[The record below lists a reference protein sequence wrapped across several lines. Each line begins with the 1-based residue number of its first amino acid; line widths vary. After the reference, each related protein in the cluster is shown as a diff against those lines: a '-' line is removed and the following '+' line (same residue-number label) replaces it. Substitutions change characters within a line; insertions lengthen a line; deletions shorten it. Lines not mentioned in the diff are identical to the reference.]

1 MKPSFPFNQAQFYYP
16 GQEIR
21 IKEHSCYNISQTD
34 FKNLEKGRNRLLFVA
49 VFFVFGFMLISARLF
64 EFTVLKKNPEFKS
77 ANNTSYSLDIKM
89 TRADI
94 TDRNGIVLA
103 TSLPTVNLYSDNS
116 KISDPEKAAKALV
129 QTIPS
134 LKYEDVK
141 KRLERKTHFVY
152 LKRNL
157 TPKEKYEVNRLG
169 FPAFNF
175 EKGEKRVYPQGNLFA
190 HIVGAVD
197 IDNNGISGIEK
208 TFDEELINKSE
219 PLKLSVDVG
228 VQDSVRSILAKSLK
242 HYNAIGATAIV
253 IDVNSSE
260 IVSMVSL
267 PDYDP
272 NNFKSTDYNSLFNRA
287 TLGVYESGSVFK
299 IFNTAMALENG
310 KLKLSDKIDSSPL
323 VLANYTIKDL
333 HPQNRPLTPKE
344 IMVHSSNTAS
354 ARIAMALGAD
364 KQKAFLAKV
373 GLLRPLNIEL
383 PEKSK
388 PLVPQKWR
396 ESTIANVSFG
406 YGVAVTPLHVVN
418 AVAAIVN
425 GGIYRPASLLASR
438 NNELPPGTRVITE
451 KNSKIM
457 RQLLRAVVTEGTG
470 RNSQVSG
477 YDVGGKT
484 GSAERLGKD
493 GKYIKGS
500 LRTSF
505 VAVFPTEKPK
515 YALLVM
521 LDAPQK
527 TKETFGFNTAG
538 WNVVPTAKNIIETIA
553 PQLGVLPNFKE
564 NENKSF
570 IAAALKN

>member
-197 IDNNGISGIEK
+197 VDNNGISGIEK
-208 TFDEELINKSE
+208 TFDKELINKSE

-457 RQLLRAVVTEGTG
+457 RQILRAVVTEGTG

-505 VAVFPTEKPK
+505 VAVFPTEKPR

>member
-77 ANNTSYSLDIKM
+77 ANDTSYSLDIKM

-457 RQLLRAVVTEGTG
+457 RQILRAVVTEGTG

>member
-457 RQLLRAVVTEGTG
+457 RQILRAVVTEGTG

-505 VAVFPTEKPK
+505 VAVFPTEKPR

>member
-77 ANNTSYSLDIKM
+77 ANDTSYSLDIKM

>member
-260 IVSMVSL
+260 IVYMVSL

-457 RQLLRAVVTEGTG
+457 RQILRAVVTEGTG

-505 VAVFPTEKPK
+505 VAVFPTEKPR

>member
-1 MKPSFPFNQAQFYYP
+1 MKPHFPFNQAQFYYP

-21 IKEHSCYNISQTD
+21 IKEHSYYNISEND
-34 FKNLEKGRNRLLFVA
+34 FKDLEKGRNRLVVIA
-49 VFFVFGFMLISARLF
+49 AFFVFAFVAISAKLF
-64 EFTVLKKNPEFKS
+64 EFTVLKEVGEVKS
-77 ANNTSYSLDIKM
+77 ANASSYSLDIKM
-89 TRADI
+89 SRADI

-116 KISDPEKAAKALV
+116 KIEDVEKAAKALV
-129 QTIPS
+129 ETIPS

-157 TPKEKYEVNRLG
+157 TPKEKYAVNRLG

-175 EKGEKRVYPQGNLFA
+175 ENGEKRVYPQGKLFA

-197 IDNNGISGIEK
+197 IDNNGLSGLEK
-208 TFDEELINKSE
+208 NFDEELTTKSE
-219 PLKLSVDVG
+219 PLRLSVDAG
-228 VQDSVRSILAKSLK
+228 VQDSVRSILASSLK
-242 HYNAIGATAIV
+242 QYKALGGTAIV
-253 IDVNSSE
+253 MDVNSSE
-260 IVSMVSL
+260 IISMVSL

-272 NNFKSTDYNSLFNRA
+272 NNVKSADYNSLFNRS
-287 TLGVYESGSVFK
+287 TLGVYETGSVFK
-299 IFNTAMALENG
+299 IFNTAMALESG

-354 ARIAMALGAD
+354 ARIAMSLGAE

-373 GLLRPLNIEL
+373 GLLRPLNVEL

-388 PLVPQKWR
+388 PLVPDRWW
-396 ESTIANVSFG
+396 ESTIVNVSFG
-406 YGVAVTPLHVVN
+406 YGIAVTPLHVVN
-418 AVAAIVN
+418 AVGAVVN
-425 GGIYRPASLLASR
+425 GGVYRPASLLVSR
-438 NNELPPGTRVITE
+438 NNKLPPGTRIMTE

-470 RNSQVSG
+470 RNSDVSG

-484 GSAERLGKD
+484 GSAERLGEN
-493 GKYIKGS
+493 GKYLKGS

-505 VAVFPTEKPK
+505 VAVFPSEKPK
-515 YALLVM
+515 YALIVM

-527 TKETFGFNTAG
+527 TKETHGFNTAG

-553 PQLGVLPNFKE
+553 PQLDVLPDFSVKE
-564 NENKSF
+564 GKGF
-570 IAAALKN
+570 I